1 MLALNP
7 LIGKRTSVLLAATLW
22 CLLLAGAD
30 RASGQAGVEASGD
43 LGGLTFTRI
52 GVLPG
57 YSRTRVTAVSADG
70 TVVVGYSGDG
80 TFRETEAFRWT
91 RVGHLLQRLRGFP
104 YFPNAN
110 SVANDVSADGSVVV
124 GEAMAYVRRPV
135 RWTIHG
141 SIVGLP
147 YPTGPPG
154 AVATAVSANGD
165 VVAGISLPLGVSTPL
180 QALIW
185 TPDGEYL
192 EVGDAVCCGSGMGI
206 SADGDVMVFQG
217 LEGPSVHRAGEG
229 TSLLPLADGFENS
242 RVEAVSSTGNL
253 MVGTGGHPRRDPVV
267 WTPGSIVSL
276 EDQMPI
282 GMEGSARAI
291 SQNGTM
297 IVGSMSIENTTL
309 KDAFL
314 WTAGDGV
321 ISLQEY
327 LVAHG
332 IGLIPWHDSIATDVS
347 DDGRTIVGYSF
358 TLSPRS
364 FEGWVV
370 QLPPACGDGLDNDGD
385 GLRDMDDSDCDGLN
399 DGDAE
404 SQSLDPDRDGIP
416 YVFDNCRNAYNPEQV
431 DTDDDTIGDACDPFP
446 DDPDHEFAQCRA
458 DLGDLQINFDACQ
471 DDLVVAWSDLSVT
484 QAALGE
490 CRNELATCE
499 DDLAAALADS
509 DGDGLLDLVD
519 QCAGTA
525 AAAPVDPLGC
535 SLEQFCASLE
545 VPAICNNGDW
555 QNDEPLGNAHDCKAA
570 GGVCAPR

>member
-1 MLALNP
+1 MLASNS
-7 LIGKRTSVLLAATLW
+7 LIGVRASVLVAATLW

-30 RASGQAGVEASGD
+30 RASGQVGVEAQAD
-43 LGGLTFTRI
+43 LEGLTFTRI

-70 TVVVGYSGDG
+70 TAVVGYSGDG
-80 TFRETEAFRWT
+80 TFWETAAFRWT
-91 RVGHLLQRLRGFP
+91 RVLGRPLRLGGFP
-104 YFPNAN
+104 QFPDAN
-110 SVANDVSADGSVVV
+110 SVANDVSANGSLVV
-124 GEAMAYVRRPV
+124 GEATAYVRRPV
-135 RWTIHG
+135 RWPIPG
-141 SIVGLP
+141 WIWGLP
-147 YPTGPPG
+147 YPAGPPG

-165 VVAGISLPLGVSTPL
+165 VVAGISLALEASDGFR
-180 QALIW
+180 ALIW
-185 TPDGEYL
+185 TPDGEYV
-192 EVGDAVCCGSGMGI
+192 EVGETICCGTSIGL

-229 TSLLPLADGFENS
+229 TSLLPLSDGFENS
-242 RVEAVSSTGNL
+242 RVEGISSKGNL
-253 MVGTGGHPRRDPVV
+253 MVGTGGLPRRDPVV

-276 EDQMPI
+276 EDQMPV
-282 GMEGSARAI
+282 GMEGVARAI
-291 SQNGTM
+291 SRNGTM
-297 IVGSMSIENTTL
+297 IVGSMSIEYDTL

-321 ISLQEY
+321 MDLREY

-332 IGLIPWHDSIATDVS
+332 IGVVPWNASIATDVS
-347 DDGRTIVGYSF
+347 DDGRTIVGYSVS
-358 TLSPRS
+358 LSPRR

-385 GLRDMDDSDCDGLN
+385 GLRDGHDSDCDGQN

-404 SQSLDPDRDGIP
+404 SQSVDPDGDGIP
-416 YVFDNCRNAYNPEQV
+416 HAFDNCRNAYNPEQV

-446 DDPDHEFAQCRA
+446 EDPDHEFAQCRV
-458 DLGDLQINFDACQ
+458 DLRDLQIDFDACR
-471 DDLVVAWSDLSVT
+471 DDLVAALSDLGVT

-490 CRNELATCE
+490 CSDELATCE

-525 AAAPVDPLGC
+525 AAVPVDPLGC
-535 SLEQFCASLE
+535 SLEQFCSGLD
-545 VPAICNNGDW
+545 VPAICNNADW

-570 GGVCAPR
+570 GGSCAPR